1 MTLIHLSVT
10 SKSYLLLSPIAT
22 VADMFLFIRYPVLDF
37 EHYVLFGIKKKKN
50 EQEAIKGDEKEYK
63 PSRIQGHY
71 FLNAWHPDDQMNNAC
86 SY

>member
-37 EHYVLFGIKKKKN
+37 EHYVLFGIKKK
-50 EQEAIKGDEKEYK
+50 E
-63 PSRIQGHY
+63 
-71 FLNAWHPDDQMNNAC
+71 
-86 SY
+86 